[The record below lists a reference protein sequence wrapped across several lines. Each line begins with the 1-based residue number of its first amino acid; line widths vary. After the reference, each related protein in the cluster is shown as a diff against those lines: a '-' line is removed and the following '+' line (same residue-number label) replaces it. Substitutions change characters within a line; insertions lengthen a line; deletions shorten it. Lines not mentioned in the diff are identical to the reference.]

1 MVRNNIH
8 GSLVISLD
16 YELMWGVR
24 DLFTPEDYGQSNIKQ
39 VSEVISRLLQLFYK
53 YDIHATFAVVGFIFC
68 KDQRQAM
75 EYSPVLKPSYD
86 EQILSP
92 YTNNYIKQIKEE
104 HNELFFSSR

>member
-68 KDQRQAM
+68 NGPKT
-75 EYSPVLKPSYD
+75 SNG
-86 EQILSP
+86 IL
-92 YTNNYIKQIKEE
+92 TRIKA
-104 HNELFFSSR
+104 FVR